1 MRGIVCRGLRL
12 KFVAGLGIAMAA
24 ATLPVCAATAHGIAT
39 ETSLAVETHD
49 LSSGTQAT
57 FSITVLGE
65 DGLPAK
71 GAVSIN
77 DHGAPIAGIAL
88 NSEGQATSVLNLIA
102 GSHTITA
109 AYMGDSTHKASS
121 SVSSDV
127 QALTGGTP
135 NFAVS
140 VNPAAVSLTAGQSG
154 TVITSVTPVNSGGL
168 SSPMFITLSCSGLPD
183 QSSCTFTPE
192 TVEILPGATAP
203 ITSSMVLETQA
214 GSTASAAPVARPAS
228 NSVAW
233 ALLLPGA
240 LGLGGLAWGG
250 RRNPF
255 LSRLTLLALLA
266 LVTMLGAT
274 ACNPRYYYYNHGP
287 PPTLP
292 TPSGIYTLIVTAQ
305 SSNGVT
311 AITNYTNMVMTVK

>member
-1 MRGIVCRGLRL
+1 
-12 KFVAGLGIAMAA
+12 
-24 ATLPVCAATAHGIAT
+24 
-39 ETSLAVETHD
+39 
-49 LSSGTQAT
+49 
-57 FSITVLGE
+57 
-65 DGLPAK
+65 
-71 GAVSIN
+71 
-77 DHGAPIAGIAL
+77 
-88 NSEGQATSVLNLIA
+88 
-102 GSHTITA
+102 
-109 AYMGDSTHKASS
+109 
-121 SVSSDV
+121 
-127 QALTGGTP
+127 
-135 NFAVS
+135 
-140 VNPAAVSLTAGQSG
+140 
-154 TVITSVTPVNSGGL
+154 
-168 SSPMFITLSCSGLPD
+168 
-183 QSSCTFTPE
+183 
-192 TVEILPGATAP
+192 
-203 ITSSMVLETQA
+203 MVLETQA